1 MFSEATETLLNAT
14 RYDEDWEERQFQ
26 DPEISDS
33 EDSEHWPMDD
43 ETDGSPK
50 AISKKPDL
58 LGNDWARVPGS
69 FDPLN
74 ENYGT
79 QWEGRD
85 PNTEELSEIPETP
98 DENFHKQ
105 IPGQEDAGSTDSED
119 NQKGEDSEADQHVF
133 TLLKEISNE
142 QWKEK
147 LIQDLKQDPIKLT
160 GGLRRIISQ
169 CSHWK
174 LDCWNPQREDWA
186 THRTT
191 GEDIEQDIGKTI
203 VKFTTTRSL
212 DNISHDSHE
221 VLNQNARVMVDSGV
235 TGNFMDPRFQ
245 EQLKI
250 LGITKA
256 TPEPITGLNGEPL
269 GGHLTVE
276 SGPVPMVVK
285 GHFEYISFDVTPLGR
300 YNVVLGIPWLRD
312 YNPEIDWKTESLQFT
327 KCECPR
333 QGQMKKAS
341 EAKRRAQGQA
351 SRADAK
357 RSRGRPTDMLTEDAE
372 QVDTAVAVMA
382 ATKPTGKEW
391 LARLSGW
398 APDTRQEY
406 ANTMATTEYNTEL
419 HEQIES
425 WQMIDA
431 TELAASKEVQQLPDK
446 YERFQELFEQP
457 EKPELPEHGKH
468 DHRIPLKDE
477 DKVACRKIYPISEK
491 ESQILRQYIE
501 KQLAKGYIRP
511 LTLPA
516 GHGVLFASKKDRS
529 LRLTKYGHFE
539 YLVMPFGLTN
549 APASFQRF
557 INEVLGELLD
567 TFVIAYLDDILVF
580 SNNEEEHIRHVKQV
594 LRKLR
599 ITKLRLKLKKCE
611 FHVQE
616 TEFLG
621 HWITTEGVHMER
633 SKVQA
638 IRDWPV
644 PKSLKEVQ
652 QFTGLINY
660 YRRFI
665 DGYAKSMV
673 PIFNLLKQN
682 QKFEWITQAQQAFDD
697 VKRRITTAPILVQ
710 HDLEKLTTIET
721 DASDYAI
728 GMRMTQPDENGRA
741 KPIAF
746 HLRKLIQAEM
756 NYDIHDKELLA
767 IVTAFKV

>member
-1 MFSEATETLLNAT
+1 MLDKKKIGLEYDSKDTRKQTVIELMTDEQRNQEAKDTIFSETTEKLLNAT
-14 RYDEDWEERQFQ
+14 RYNEDWEERQFQ
-26 DPEISDS
+26 NPEISDS
-33 EDSEHWPMDD
+33 EDSEHWPIND
-43 ETDGSPK
+43 ETDGSLK
-50 AISKKPDL
+50 AISKKPDS
-58 LGNDWARVPGS
+58 LGNNWIRMPGS

-74 ENYGT
+74 EDYRT
-79 QWEGRD
+79 QWKGRN
-85 PNTEELSEIPETP
+85 PNTETLSEIPETP
-98 DENFHKQ
+98 DENFHEQ
-105 IPGQEDAGSTDSED
+105 IPSQEDAGSTDSED
-119 NQKGEDSEADQHVF
+119 NQNV
-133 TLLKEISNE
+133 
-142 QWKEK
+142 
-147 LIQDLKQDPIKLT
+147 
-160 GGLRRIISQ
+160 
-169 CSHWK
+169 
-174 LDCWNPQREDWA
+174 
-186 THRTT
+186 
-191 GEDIEQDIGKTI
+191 GKTI

-212 DNISHDSHE
+212 DNISYDSHE
-221 VLNQNARVMVDSGV
+221 ATVLNQNARVMVDSET

-256 TPEPITGLNGEPL
+256 TLEPITGLNGEPL
-269 GGHLTVE
+269 RGYLTVE
-276 SGPVPMVVK
+276 SGPVPIVIK
-285 GHFEYISFDVTPLGR
+285 GHFEYISFDVTPLER
-300 YNVVLGIPWLRD
+300 YDVVLGISWLRD
-312 YNPEIDWKTESLQFT
+312 HNSEIDWKTESFQFT

-333 QGQMKKAS
+333 QDQMKKAS

-357 RSRGRPTDMLTEDAE
+357 RSRSRSTNTLTEDAE

-425 WQMIDA
+425 WQMIDT

-457 EKPELPEHGKH
+457 EKPELPEHGKY
-468 DHRIPLKDE
+468 DYRIPLKDE
-477 DKVACRKIYPISEK
+477 DKVACRKIYPMSEK
-491 ESQILRQYIE
+491 ESQILRQYIKE
-501 KQLAKGYIRP
+501 QLVKGYIR
-511 LTLPA
+511 LSTSPA
-516 GHGVLFASKKDRS
+516 GHGVLFAPKKDGN
-529 LRLTKYGHFE
+529 LRLLRIAKGEEWKTAFKTKYGHFE

-611 FHVQE
+611 FHIQE

-621 HWITTEGVHMER
+621 HWITTEGIHMER

-665 DGYAKSMV
+665 DRYAKSIV

-682 QKFEWITQAQQAFDD
+682 QKFEWTTQIQQTFDNI
-697 VKRRITTAPILVQ
+697 KRKITTAPILVQ
-710 HDLEKLTTIET
+710 HDPEKLTTIET
-721 DASDYAI
+721 DASDYTI
-728 GMRMTQPDENGRA
+728 GIRMTQPDKNGRA

-756 NYDIHDKELLA
+756 NYDIYDKELLA